1 LSLPPPSNPS
11 DADRAVFEARDL
23 TKAVRILTALGE
35 SALFE
40 EFALRL
46 DDQLA
51 SAAEHDLL
59 AEIARQRLSPK
70 LAVRSAKSGMR
81 RGIVATASAY
91 PLVAVPPAA
100 SLAVEPALALA
111 ITRQE
116 SEFDQRAVSS
126 AGARG
131 LMQLLPSTARLVA
144 RQSGRQYNLAWL
156 TDDPGY
162 NMELGSEYLGSLV
175 NQWGGS
181 YILAIASYNAGPG
194 RARQWVNAYGDP
206 RSPGVD
212 PVDWLETI
220 PIAETRNYVQRVM
233 ENLQVYRARLSDPP
247 PPVRIEEDLKR
258 GRWS

>member
-1 LSLPPPSNPS
+1 
-11 DADRAVFEARDL
+11 
-23 TKAVRILTALGE
+23 
-35 SALFE
+35 
-40 EFALRL
+40 
-46 DDQLA
+46 
-51 SAAEHDLL
+51 
-59 AEIARQRLSPK
+59 
-70 LAVRSAKSGMR
+70 
-81 RGIVATASAY
+81 VATASAY